1 MPSTQQ
7 HLIRQQFLHVE
18 LFGTESDGLA
28 LQRQLPE
35 LCRLAL
41 LPALE
46 TALDRAAPARGHLR
60 IERLAVDAGV
70 VNLATLE
77 RDLVAAV
84 TRAVEE
90 QLRAQLGAA
99 TRPED
104 GQPAVVRRRTEEQ
117 SADEAFIFFLDTG
130 CLPWWFRVPVG
141 MSLEQALVTAR
152 QRQSSPGTIAYR
164 TELLDA
170 IGSAAV
176 RKRLAT
182 QFSNGFL
189 EDLLAGLAPRSL
201 DAIREVFVLLE
212 KSALAVSARRRF
224 NRRLWQSAL
233 AGLAAGTPWTARS
246 LVVATWDSLAPE
258 ERPVVGLPDW
268 LEQHW
273 PGAINMSEFRAGA
286 PAGSDSDSDSGS
298 NSRRVRTSGPLLVAE
313 DAFAASAQSTCVRPN
328 ADSDGRDAA
337 VSPGRCGPSAAPAA
351 SPAPGDESLPSVPGE
366 AARSATPAAVDPR
379 RARLHTGK
387 AQAAEGAGGGQFR
400 AEADAGDSRGHA
412 APRLRQA
419 AMGESRASRRPAS
432 RERARI
438 DLTEGAYVDCAGVI
452 LLHPFLPRFFE
463 ALGIANDDQIVQ
475 AERALCLLHFLASG
489 ESVAPEPALLLP
501 KLLCNVPVEAAVES
515 DVDLTASET
524 DEAMAL
530 LQAVIG
536 HWDALRNTT
545 PDGLRGTFLTRPGK
559 LSQRPDGDYLLQVE
573 SQSFDILLERLPWGI
588 GVVKLPW
595 MERMLWVEWAY

>member
-35 LCRLAL
+35 LCQLAL

-46 TALDRAAPARGHLR
+46 AVLDRAVPARGHLR

-90 QLRAQLGAA
+90 QLHAQLGAA
-99 TRPED
+99 TRPES
-104 GQPAVVRRRTEEQ
+104 GQPAEVRRRTEEQ
-117 SADEAFIFFLDTG
+117 SADEAFIFFLHTG
-130 CLPWWFRVPVG
+130 SLPWWFRVPAG

-152 QRQSSPGTIAYR
+152 QRQNSPGTTAYR
-164 TELLDA
+164 TDLLDA
-170 IGSAAV
+170 IGAAAV

-182 QFSNGFL
+182 QFSDGFL

-201 DAIREVFVLLE
+201 DAIREVFVLL
-212 KSALAVSARRRF
+212 KNSALAVSARRRF
-224 NRRLWQSAL
+224 ARQLWQSAL
-233 AGLAAGTPWTARS
+233 AGLAAGEPCAARA
-246 LVVATWDSLAPE
+246 LVVASWDSLAPD
-258 ERPVVGLPDW
+258 ERQVLGLPDW
-268 LEQHW
+268 LDQHW
-273 PGAINMSEFRAGA
+273 PGAIRIPEVRAGA
-286 PAGSDSDSDSGS
+286 PTGSQSRS
-298 NSRRVRTSGPLLVAE
+298 NPQRARTSGPLLVRAP
-313 DAFAASAQSTCVRPN
+313 AAGEQATSLLPDTVSG
-328 ADSDGRDAA
+328 DRDPVA
-337 VSPGRCGPSAAPAA
+337 SPGRCGPGAALAA
-351 SPAPGDESLPSVPGE
+351 RPAPGEESVPSVPGE
-366 AARSATPAAVDPR
+366 AIRPDAPAAVDQR
-379 RARLHTGK
+379 LARLHAGN
-387 AQAAEGAGGGQFR
+387 AQSAEDAGGGQFR

-412 APRLRQA
+412 SLRLRQA
-419 AMGESRASRRPAS
+419 SLGESQASRRPAP

-463 ALGIANDDQIVQ
+463 ALGIADDDQIVQ
-475 AERALCLLHFLASG
+475 PERALCLLHFLASG

-515 DVDLTASET
+515 EVDLTAGET

-559 LSQRPDGDYLLQVE
+559 VSQRSDGDYLLQVE

-588 GVVKLPW
+588 GVVRLPW

>member
-35 LCRLAL
+35 LCRRAL

-46 TALDRAAPARGHLR
+46 SALDRAAPARGHLR

-99 TRPED
+99 TRPEG
-104 GQPAVVRRRTEEQ
+104 GQPAEVRRRTEEQ
-117 SADEAFIFFLDTG
+117 SADEAFMFFLHTG
-130 CLPWWFRVPVG
+130 CLPWWFRVPAG
-141 MSLEQALVTAR
+141 MSLEQALVIAR
-152 QRQSSPGTIAYR
+152 QRQSSPGTTAYR
-164 TELLDA
+164 TDLLDA

-224 NRRLWQSAL
+224 TRRLWQSAL
-233 AGLAAGTPWTARS
+233 AGLAAGEPCAARS
-246 LVVATWDSLAPE
+246 LVVASWDALAPD
-258 ERPVVGLPDW
+258 ERQVVGLPDW

-273 PGAINMSEFRAGA
+273 PGAIKVPEICAGA
-286 PAGSDSDSDSGS
+286 PAGSEAGS
-298 NSRRVRTSGPLLVAE
+298 NSRRARTSGPLLVVE
-313 DAFAASAQSTCVRPN
+313 DAAAAGAQSTCVRPD
-328 ADSDGRDAA
+328 ADSEDRDPAA
-337 VSPGRCGPSAAPAA
+337 SPGRCGPSAALAA
-351 SPAPGDESLPSVPGE
+351 SSAPGDESLPSVPGE
-366 AARSATPAAVDPR
+366 AARSNTPAAVDQR
-379 RARLHTGK
+379 RARLHAGK
-387 AQAAEGAGGGQFR
+387 VQTPEDAGGGQFR

-412 APRLRQA
+412 ASRLRQA
-419 AMGESRASRRPAS
+419 ALGESHASRRLAS
-432 RERARI
+432 RERTRI
-438 DLTEGAYVDCAGVI
+438 DLTEGVYVDCAGVI

-463 ALGIANDDQIVQ
+463 ALGITDANQIVQ

-489 ESVAPEPALLLP
+489 EGVAPEPALLLP

-545 PDGLRGTFLTRPGK
+545 PDGLRGTFLIRPGK

>member
-46 TALDRAAPARGHLR
+46 AVLDRAVPARGHLR

-90 QLRAQLGAA
+90 QLHAQIGAA
-99 TRPED
+99 TRPES
-104 GQPAVVRRRTEEQ
+104 GQPAGVRRRTEEQ
-117 SADEAFIFFLDTG
+117 SADEAFIFFLHTG
-130 CLPWWFRVPVG
+130 SLPWWFRVPAG
-141 MSLEQALVTAR
+141 MSLEQALATAR
-152 QRQSSPGTIAYR
+152 QRQNSPGTTAFR
-164 TELLDA
+164 TDLLDA
-170 IGSAAV
+170 IGAAAV

-182 QFSNGFL
+182 QFSDGFL
-189 EDLLAGLAPRSL
+189 ADLLAGLAPRSL

-212 KSALAVSARRRF
+212 NSALAAGARRRF
-224 NRRLWQSAL
+224 ARRLWQSAL
-233 AGLAAGTPWTARS
+233 AGLAAGEPCVARA

-258 ERPVVGLPDW
+258 ERQVVGLPDW
-268 LEQHW
+268 LDQHW
-273 PGAINMSEFRAGA
+273 PGAIRIPEVRAGA
-286 PAGSDSDSDSGS
+286 PAGSESRS
-298 NSRRVRTSGPLLVAE
+298 NPRWARTSRPLLV
-313 DAFAASAQSTCVRPN
+313 DAPAAGTQATQMRPD
-328 ADSDGRDAA
+328 ADGGDRDPAA
-337 VSPGRCGPSAAPAA
+337 SPGRCGPSAALAA
-351 SPAPGDESLPSVPGE
+351 RPAPGDGSVPSVPGE
-366 AARSATPAAVDPR
+366 AIRPGAPAAVDQRP
-379 RARLHTGK
+379 ARLHAGN
-387 AQAAEGAGGGQFR
+387 AQTAEDAGGGQFR
-400 AEADAGDSRGHA
+400 AAADAGDSRGHA
-412 APRLRQA
+412 SLRLRQA
-419 AMGESRASRRPAS
+419 ALGESHASRRPAP

-438 DLTEGAYVDCAGVI
+438 DLTQGAYVDCAGVI

-463 ALGIANDDQIVQ
+463 ALGIADDDQIVQ
-475 AERALCLLHFLASG
+475 PERALCLLHFLASG

-501 KLLCNVPVEAAVES
+501 KLLCNVPVQAAVES
-515 DVDLTASET
+515 EVDLTAGET

-545 PDGLRGTFLTRPGK
+545 PDGLRGTFLIRPGK
-559 LSQRPDGDYLLQVE
+559 VSQRSDGDYLLQVE

-588 GVVKLPW
+588 GVVRLPW

>member
-1 MPSTQQ
+1 MPSTPP

-28 LQRQLPE
+28 LHRQLPE

-46 TALDRAAPARGHLR
+46 AALDLAAPAHGYLR

-90 QLRAQLGAA
+90 QLRGQLGAV
-99 TRPED
+99 TYPEG
-104 GQPAVVRRRTEEQ
+104 GQAAEFRRRTEEQ
-117 SADEAFIFFLDTG
+117 SVDEAFVFFLHTG
-130 CLPWWFRVPVG
+130 SLPWWFRVPAG
-141 MSLEQALVTAR
+141 MSLEQAMVAR
-152 QRQSSPGTIAYR
+152 QRQSSPR
-164 TELLDA
+164 TTAFRTDLLDA

-182 QFSNGFL
+182 QFSAGFL
-189 EDLLAGLAPRSL
+189 EDLLAGLAPRSV
-201 DAIREVFVLLE
+201 DAIREVSVLLE
-212 KSALAVSARRRF
+212 NSALAVSARRRF
-224 NRRLWQSAL
+224 ARQLWQSAL
-233 AGLAAGTPWTARS
+233 AGLAAGEPCLARS
-246 LVVATWDSLAPE
+246 LVVVSWDSLAPD
-258 ERPVVGLPDW
+258 ERQVPGLADW
-268 LEQHW
+268 LEQYW
-273 PGAINMSEFRAGA
+273 PGAISTFRTDAGA
-286 PAGSDSDSDSGS
+286 S
-298 NSRRVRTSGPLLVAE
+298 
-313 DAFAASAQSTCVRPN
+313 AAS
-328 ADSDGRDAA
+328 
-337 VSPGRCGPSAAPAA
+337 VS
-351 SPAPGDESLPSVPGE
+351 
-366 AARSATPAAVDPR
+366 RSDPR
-379 RARLHTGK
+379 RARTSKHFLVVEDAAGR
-387 AQAAEGAGGGQFR
+387 QATRVRPDRGSGDSDPAASPDRHPPAAASAAPADQSIPSAPGEAEAAGPEAPAAVDRRPARLPAGNARTADDAGGGPVR
-400 AEADAGDSRGHA
+400 AEAEAGDRRGHDA
-412 APRLRQA
+412 SRLRQVA
-419 AMGESRASRRPAS
+419 LGTSRASLRPPPGA
-432 RERARI
+432 RARI
-438 DLTEGAYVDCAGVI
+438 DLTEGVYVDCAGVI

-463 ALGIANDDQIVQ
+463 TLGIAFNDMIVQ

-489 ESVAPEPALLLP
+489 EGVAPEPALLLP

-524 DEAMAL
+524 DAANAL
-530 LQAVIG
+530 LEAVIG

-545 PDGLRGTFLTRPGK
+545 PEGLRGTFLTRPGK

-595 MERMLWVEWAY
+595 MERMLWVEWEH

>member
-46 TALDRAAPARGHLR
+46 AALDQAVPARGHLR

-77 RDLVAAV
+77 RDLVTAV
-84 TRAVEE
+84 TRAVAE
-90 QLRAQLGAA
+90 QLRAQLGTANC
-99 TRPED
+99 TE
-104 GQPAVVRRRTEEQ
+104 GVQPVEVRRRTEEQ
-117 SADEAFIFFLDTG
+117 SADEAFMFFLHTG
-130 CLPWWFRVPVG
+130 SLPWWFRVPAG
-141 MSLEQALVTAR
+141 ISLEQALVTAR
-152 QRQSSPGTIAYR
+152 QRRSSPGTTAYR
-164 TELLDA
+164 NELFDA
-170 IGSAAV
+170 IGSVAV

-189 EDLLAGLAPRSL
+189 EDLLTGLAPRSL

-224 NRRLWQSAL
+224 TRRLWQSAL
-233 AGLAAGTPWTARS
+233 AGLAAGEPCTARS
-246 LVVATWDSLAPE
+246 LVFATWDSLAPDE
-258 ERPVVGLPDW
+258 QQVVGLPDW
-268 LEQHW
+268 LDQHW
-273 PGAINMSEFRAGA
+273 PGAINISEFRAGA
-286 PAGSDSDSDSGS
+286 PVGSKSGS
-298 NSRRVRTSGPLLVAE
+298 ETGSSSRRARTSGPLLAAA
-313 DAFAASAQSTCVRPN
+313 DAPTAGAQSTLLRP
-328 ADSDGRDAA
+328 DTDGDGRD
-337 VSPGRCGPSAAPAA
+337 PAA
-351 SPAPGDESLPSVPGE
+351 SPGRWGPRAALAASSAPPGE
-366 AARSATPAAVDPR
+366 AARSDTPTAVDPR
-379 RARLHTGK
+379 RARLHAGK
-387 AQAAEGAGGGQFR
+387 AQTAEDADGRQFR
-400 AEADAGDSRGHA
+400 AEADAGDSRWHSVS
-412 APRLRQA
+412 RLRQA

-432 RERARI
+432 RECARI